1 MPVTATRPT
10 RRASPAPCRRCRL
23 RHRRLPLRDVHERRQ
38 LDGVGIASA
47 WPQATV
53 KLDRTPPTALTV
65 LGVPGGCAAGPVTL
79 TATGSIDPVSGFD
92 HYESTVN
99 GGSVVQGA
107 NVQVSGHG
115 TFTVKLRA
123 VDAVGNATAW
133 VTTTVC
139 LS

>member
-1 MPVTATRPT
+1 V
-10 RRASPAPCRRCRL
+10 
-23 RHRRLPLRDVHERRQ
+23 
-38 LDGVGIASA
+38 
-47 WPQATV
+47 
-53 KLDRTPPTALTV
+53 
-65 LGVPGGCAAGPVTL
+65 AGPVTL
-79 TATGSIDPVSGFD
+79 TATGTSDSLSGVD

-107 NVQVSGHG
+107 SVLVSGHG

-133 VTTTVC
+133 MTTTVC